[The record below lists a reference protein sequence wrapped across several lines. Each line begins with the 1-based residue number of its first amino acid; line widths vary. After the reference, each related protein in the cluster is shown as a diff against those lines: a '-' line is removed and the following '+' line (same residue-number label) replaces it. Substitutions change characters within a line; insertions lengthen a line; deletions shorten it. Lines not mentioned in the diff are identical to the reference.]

1 MLAIL
6 QAIFLTIIFAYLV
19 SRIWGQLIT
28 RNDNEYQSNT
38 SNKIQ
43 LIKTQFVNPLL
54 VEKSDG

>member
-6 QAIFLTIIFAYLV
+6 KAIFLSIIFAYLIT
-19 SRIWGQLIT
+19 RIWGQLST
-28 RNDNEYQSNT
+28 RNDNEYQNNT
-38 SNKIQ
+38 SNKIH